1 MVVGE
6 RRGIGGIG
14 TWIGQWKRMKDRN
27 HGWGLWIGDEM
38 VDDDGRTELWR
49 RKFPLPTQIRGLP
62 QVLITPSSDYR
73 VLVVGGN
80 ICDLCSPFH
89 TFDLVPIQFT

>member
-62 QVLITPSSDYR
+62 QVLITESLLLGETFVTYVPPST
-73 VLVVGGN
+73 LL
-80 ICDLCSPFH
+80 I
-89 TFDLVPIQFT
+89 